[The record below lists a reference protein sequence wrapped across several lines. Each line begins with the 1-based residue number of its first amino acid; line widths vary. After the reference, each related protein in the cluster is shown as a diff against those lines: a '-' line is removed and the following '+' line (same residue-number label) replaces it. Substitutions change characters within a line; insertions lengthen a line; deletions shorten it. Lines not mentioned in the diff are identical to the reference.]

1 MTDTAAAAAAGS
13 TEGGQAGAQAGAAGA
28 DGAGGAGTGEQ
39 LTPEQKAAAE
49 QAAAH
54 DKEIGTQAVE
64 AFKATLPKAPEKY
77 DLKLPEQSANLDAK
91 LVERTGAIARDLGL
105 SQDAAQKMLDAV
117 VKEVGSHHQAALEA
131 YKPGGKE
138 WTKQVDG
145 WEAVALADTEIGGTA
160 DALKTSGELGKRVL
174 ATFGSESL
182 YKFLHETG
190 FGSHPDVI
198 RFLRRVGKAM
208 DEGSLV
214 TAGAQDEGAPSL
226 ADKLYGK
233 KKPDTQE

>member
-13 TEGGQAGAQAGAAGA
+13 TEGGQAGAQAGTVGAAV
-28 DGAGGAGTGEQ
+28 EQ

-49 QAAAH
+49 AQAAEKKQVGDA
-54 DKEIGTQAVE
+54 AVE
-64 AFKATLPKAPEKY
+64 AFKATLPKAPEQY
-77 DLKLPEQSANLDAK
+77 DLKLPEQSTDLDAK

-105 SQDAAQKMLDAV
+105 PQDAAQKMLDAV
-117 VKEVGSHHQAALEA
+117 VKEVGLHHQAALEA
-131 YKPGGKE
+131 YKPDGVE
-138 WTKQVDG
+138 WKKQVEG
-145 WEAVALADTEIGGTA
+145 WETAAIADTEIGGSA
-160 DALKTSGELGKRVL
+160 DALKASGELGKRVL
-174 ATFGSESL
+174 ATFGSETI

-198 RFLRRVGKAM
+198 RLLRRIGKAM